1 MKQLITLTAFL
12 SVLVCLSQ
20 THEIDSLAIQLAY
33 QKQDTTKVKTSVKL
47 IKALYQVKDFKK
59 ALLYID
65 QTEQLSKTLN
75 YTQGSA
81 DANYYKALIYTE
93 RDDYYNAIDNYNK
106 AKKYYEQLNN
116 ALGIAKVN
124 NNVGLLEIRRG
135 NYISGLNLSLSAI
148 KIFEERQL
156 RHELSKAYNN
166 LAEAY
171 INTNQIEKALE
182 FNFKALG
189 VREQLQDRE
198 GIKSSTKTIA
208 ELYSQRRE
216 HRKAIEFYQKLLN
229 LLDTEK
235 DAALRGE
242 ILPSIGEEY
251 LQFNDF
257 DSAAQYLL
265 EGLKLNRSTNNK
277 DGIIQSLNAIAN
289 LNLKLKDIRLAEQQ
303 LNEAYELAR
312 TSDNSKELL
321 KNYRLQ
327 KEVDS
332 TKGAFQSAF
341 IWQSRYY
348 DLKNQMEKS
357 ENRQSLGSN
366 YVIPTNPL
374 ESLEPI
380 SNETIPNDNTST
392 TSPSL
397 LYWIY
402 GLIAALLISL
412 TFLVLS
418 YTKGSNNHKLV
429 DTLKHE
435 NNHVRLQNE
444 TILKEIADLEEI
456 NKVKDRLFSIVSHD
470 LKDSISSIKG
480 FIDLLREEGISQE
493 EFYELIPELSENADN
508 ASLLL
513 FNLLNWSK
521 TQMQNLEP
529 NPERFNIQEVF
540 QTKMNLIEQKV
551 EQKRIVLID
560 ESQYELIYA
569 DRSMIEIVI
578 QNLLTNAVKFSR
590 VGDVITVSNKSQNGK
605 TIICVEDTGVGIA
618 QANLEKLF
626 KNNAFTTVGTKNE
639 KGTGLGLSICKE
651 LVELN
656 QGRIWVESK
665 INVGTKF
672 FVELPKA

>member
-12 SVLVCLSQ
+12 SVLVCFSQ

-33 QKQDTTKVKTSVKL
+33 QKQDTVKVKTSVRL
-47 IKALYQVKDFKK
+47 IKALYQVKDYKK

-65 QTEQLSKTLN
+65 QTEQLSKNLGFI
-75 YTQGSA
+75 QGSA

-93 RDDYYNAIDNYNK
+93 KDDYYNAIDNYNK
-106 AKKYYEQLNN
+106 AKRYYEQLNN

-156 RHELSKAYNN
+156 RQELSKAYNN

-171 INTNQIEKALE
+171 LNTNQIEKALE

-189 VREQLQDRE
+189 VREQLQDQE
-198 GIKSSTKTIA
+198 GIKASTQTIA
-208 ELYSQRRE
+208 QLYSQRRE

-229 LLDTEK
+229 LLESEK
-235 DAALRGE
+235 DAALKGE

-251 LQFNDF
+251 LQFNDY

-265 EGLKLNRSTNNK
+265 EGLQLNRSTNNK

-303 LNEAYELAR
+303 LNEAYDLAR

-332 TKGAFQSAF
+332 TRGAFESAF

-357 ENRQSLGSN
+357 EQRQPLQSNSLSS
-366 YVIPTNPL
+366 TNPL
-374 ESLEPI
+374 ETIEPI
-380 SNETIPNDNTST
+380 SNDTDSVSTS
-392 TSPSL
+392 SPMSKYL
-397 LYWIY
+397 LYA
-402 GLIAALLISL
+402 LIAALLISL
-412 TFLVLS
+412 TFLILS
-418 YTKGSNNHKLV
+418 YTKRNSNHKLV
-429 DTLKHE
+429 DALSHE
-435 NNHVRLQNE
+435 NKQVQLQNE
-444 TILKEIADLEEI
+444 TILKQIADLEEI

-480 FIDLLREEGISQE
+480 FIDLLREEGISRE

-529 NPERFNIQEVF
+529 NPTRFNIQEVF

-560 ESQYELIYA
+560 ESQHELIYA
-569 DRSMIEIVI
+569 DKSMIEIVI

-590 VGDVITVSNKSQNGK
+590 VGDVITVSNRPQNGK

-618 QANLEKLF
+618 KENLEKLF

-656 QGRIWVESK
+656 QGRIWVESTV
-665 INVGTKF
+665 NVGTKF
-672 FVELPKA
+672 FVELPKS